1 MSKLQLQGIVFDA
14 DGTLFDTERLAR
26 TVWLGVAREW
36 RAEAIEEHYM
46 ELIGRNR
53 EGIFSLLKSVTPPD
67 FPLDDFL
74 QTCSQ
79 RSREKL
85 QREGVPVKEGAREV
99 LELCSC
105 KGLPIALATS
115 SGWATTQYKLENSGL
130 ERYFRAVITGDKVSH
145 GKPHPE
151 IYLTA
156 CQALSI
162 DPVHSMAVE
171 DSKNGVLS
179 AHAAGMMTVMI
190 PDLLPPT
197 PELEA
202 LAFRKFSSLLQ
213 LRDYL
218 AQVL

>member
-1 MSKLQLQGIVFDA
+1 MSKLHLQGIVFDA

-36 RAEAIEEHYM
+36 KATAIEEHYM

-53 EGIFSLLKSVTPPD
+53 EGIVTLLRSVCPPE
-67 FPLDDFL
+67 FPLDEFL
-74 QTCSQ
+74 ATCSQ
-79 RSREKL
+79 HSREKL
-85 QREGVPVKEGAREV
+85 DREGVPVKEGAREL
-99 LELCSC
+99 LEFCAQRQ
-105 KGLPIALATS
+105 LPVALATS
-115 SGWATTQYKLENSGL
+115 SGWGTTQFKLESSGL
-130 ERYFRAVITGDKVSH
+130 APYFQAVITGDKVTH

-156 CQALSI
+156 CQALGI
-162 DPVHSMAVE
+162 DPVHSIAVE

-202 LAFRKFSSLLQ
+202 LAFRKFGSLMELK
-213 LRDYL
+213 DYL

>member
-1 MSKLQLQGIVFDA
+1 MSRLQLQGIVFDA

-36 RAEAIEEHYM
+36 KATAIEEHYM

-53 EGIFSLLKSVTPPD
+53 EGIVSLLKSVCPPD

-74 QTCSQ
+74 ATCSQ

-85 QREGVPVKEGAREV
+85 NREGVPVKEGAREV

-105 KGLPIALATS
+105 KGLPVAMATS
-115 SGWATTQYKLENSGL
+115 SGWPTTQFKLENSGL
-130 ERYFRAVITGDKVSH
+130 DRYFQAVITGDKVSH

-156 CQALSI
+156 CQALGI
-162 DPVHSMAVE
+162 DPAASMAVE
-171 DSKNGVLS
+171 DSKNGILS
-179 AHAAGMMTVMI
+179 AHAAGMMTVI
-190 PDLLPPT
+190 VPDLLPPT

-202 LAFRKFSSLLQ
+202 LAYGEFASLLE

-218 AQVL
+218 SQAL

>member
-1 MSKLQLQGIVFDA
+1 MSRLQLQGIVFDA

-36 RAEAIEEHYM
+36 KATAIEEHYM

-53 EGIFSLLKSVTPPD
+53 EGIVSLLKSVTPQD
-67 FPLDDFL
+67 FPLDEFL

-85 QREGVPVKEGAREV
+85 NREGVPVKEGAREV
-99 LELCSC
+99 LEFCAC
-105 KGLPIALATS
+105 KGLPIAMATS
-115 SGWATTQYKLENSGL
+115 SGWPTTQFKLENSGL
-130 ERYFRAVITGDKVSH
+130 DQYFQAVITGDKVSH

-156 CQALSI
+156 CKALDI
-162 DPVHSMAVE
+162 DPAASMAVE
-171 DSKNGVLS
+171 DSKNGILS
-179 AHAAGMMTVMI
+179 AHAAGMMTVI
-190 PDLLPPT
+190 VPDLLPPT

-202 LAFRKFSSLLQ
+202 LVWKKMDSLSQ
-213 LRDYL
+213 LRSFL
-218 AQVL
+218 ENL

>member
-1 MSKLQLQGIVFDA
+1 MSRLQLQGIVFDA

-36 RAEAIEEHYM
+36 KATAIEEHYM

-53 EGIFSLLKSVTPPD
+53 EGIVSLLKSVCPPD

-74 QTCSQ
+74 ATCSQ

-85 QREGVPVKEGAREV
+85 NREGVPVKEGAREV

-105 KGLPIALATS
+105 KGLPVAMATS
-115 SGWATTQYKLENSGL
+115 SGWPTTQFKLENSGL
-130 ERYFRAVITGDKVSH
+130 DRYFQAVITGDKVSH

-156 CQALSI
+156 CQALGI
-162 DPVHSMAVE
+162 DPAASMAVE
-171 DSKNGVLS
+171 DSKNGILS
-179 AHAAGMMTVMI
+179 AHAAGMMTVI
-190 PDLLPPT
+190 VPDLLPPT

-202 LAFRKFSSLLQ
+202 MAFQTFDSLLS
-213 LRDYL
+213 LKNYL
-218 AQVL
+218 AQAL

>member
-1 MSKLQLQGIVFDA
+1 MSKLSLQGIVFDA

-26 TVWLGVAREW
+26 TVWLGVAQEW
-36 RAEAIEEHYM
+36 KATAIAEHYM

-53 EGIFSLLKSVTPPD
+53 EGIVALLRSVCPAD
-67 FPLDDFL
+67 FPLDEFL
-74 QTCSQ
+74 ATCSQ

-85 QREGVPVKEGAREV
+85 NREGVPVKEGAREL
-99 LELCSC
+99 LEFCAQ
-105 KGLPIALATS
+105 KQLPVAMATS
-115 SGWATTQYKLENSGL
+115 SGWPTTQFKLESSGL
-130 ERYFRAVITGDKVSH
+130 EPYFQAVITGDKVSH

-156 CQALSI
+156 CQALDI

-202 LAFRKFSSLLQ
+202 LAFQKFTSLLE
-213 LRDYL
+213 LKDYL
-218 AQVL
+218 AQML

>member
-1 MSKLQLQGIVFDA
+1 MSRLQLQGIVFDA

-36 RAEAIEEHYM
+36 KAAAIEEHYM

-53 EGIFSLLKSVTPPD
+53 EGIVSLLKSVCPPD

-85 QREGVPVKEGAREV
+85 NREGVPVKEGAREV
-99 LELCSC
+99 LELCAC
-105 KGLPIALATS
+105 KGLLVAMATS
-115 SGWATTQYKLENSGL
+115 SGWPTTQFKLENSGL
-130 ERYFRAVITGDKVSH
+130 DRYFQAVITGDKVSH

-156 CQALSI
+156 CQALGI

-171 DSKNGVLS
+171 DSKNGVFS
-179 AHAAGMMTVMI
+179 AHAAGMITVMI

-197 PELEA
+197 PEVEA
-202 LAFRKFSSLLQ
+202 KASLKFDSLSELQ
-213 LRDYL
+213 AYL
-218 AQVL
+218 TQVL

>member
-1 MSKLQLQGIVFDA
+1 MSRLQLQGIVFDA

-36 RAEAIEEHYM
+36 KATAIEEHYM

-53 EGIFSLLKSVTPPD
+53 EGIVSLLKSVTPQD
-67 FPLDDFL
+67 FPLDEFL

-85 QREGVPVKEGAREV
+85 NRVGVPVKEGAREV
-99 LELCSC
+99 LEFCAC
-105 KGLPIALATS
+105 KGLPIAMATS
-115 SGWATTQYKLENSGL
+115 SGWPTTQFKLENSGL
-130 ERYFRAVITGDKVSH
+130 DQYFQAVITGDKVSH

-156 CQALSI
+156 CKALDI
-162 DPVHSMAVE
+162 DPAASMAVE
-171 DSKNGVLS
+171 DSKNGILS
-179 AHAAGMMTVMI
+179 AHAAGMMTVI
-190 PDLLPPT
+190 VPDLLPPT

-202 LAFRKFSSLLQ
+202 MAFQTFDSLLS
-213 LRDYL
+213 LKNYL
-218 AQVL
+218 AQAL

>member
-1 MSKLQLQGIVFDA
+1 MSQLHLQGIVFDA

-26 TVWLGVAREW
+26 TVWLGVARESK
-36 RAEAIEEHYM
+36 ATAIEEHYM

-53 EGIFSLLKSVTPPD
+53 DGIVALLRSVCPPE

-74 QTCSQ
+74 ATCSQ

-85 QREGVPVKEGAREV
+85 NREGVPVKEGAREL
-99 LELCSC
+99 LEFCTQ
-105 KGLPIALATS
+105 KKLPVALATS
-115 SGWATTQYKLENSGL
+115 SGWPTTQFKLESSGL
-130 ERYFRAVITGDKVSH
+130 SHYFQAVITGDKVSH

-156 CQALSI
+156 CQALDI
-162 DPVHSMAVE
+162 DPVHSMVVE

-202 LAFRKFSSLLQ
+202 LAFRKFSSLLE
-213 LRDYL
+213 LKDYL
-218 AQVL
+218 AQDL

>member
-1 MSKLQLQGIVFDA
+1 MSGLHLQGIVFDA

-36 RAEAIEEHYM
+36 KATAIEEHYM

-53 EGIFSLLKSVTPPD
+53 EGIVSLLKSVCPPD

-74 QTCSQ
+74 ATCSQ
-79 RSREKL
+79 KSREKL
-85 QREGVPVKEGAREV
+85 NREGVPVKEGAREV

-105 KGLPIALATS
+105 KGLPVALATS
-115 SGWATTQYKLENSGL
+115 SGAGTTQFKLENSGL
-130 ERYFRAVITGDKVSH
+130 DRYFQAVITGDKVSH

-156 CQALSI
+156 CRALGA
-162 DPVHSMAVE
+162 DPLGSMAVE

-179 AHAAGMMTVMI
+179 AHAAGMMTAMI

-197 PELEA
+197 PEMEEM
-202 LAFRKFSSLLQ
+202 AFRKFSSLLE

>member
-1 MSKLQLQGIVFDA
+1 MSQLHLQGIVFDA

-26 TVWLGVAREW
+26 AVWLSVAREW
-36 RAEAIEEHYM
+36 KASAVEEHYM

-53 EGIFSLLKSVTPPD
+53 EGIVSLLKSVCPPD
-67 FPLDDFL
+67 FPLDKFL
-74 QTCSQ
+74 LTCSQ

-85 QREGVPVKEGAREV
+85 HHEGVPVKEGAREV
-99 LELCSC
+99 LELCTC

-115 SGWATTQYKLENSGL
+115 SGAATTQYKLESSGL
-130 ERYFRAVITGDKVSH
+130 DRYFQAVITGDKVTH

-156 CQALSI
+156 CQALGI
-162 DPVHSMAVE
+162 EPVHSMAVE
-171 DSKNGVLS
+171 DSKNGVFS
-179 AHAAGMMTVMI
+179 AHAAGMMTVLI

-202 LAFRKFSSLLQ
+202 LAYRKFDSLFSLK
-213 LRDYL
+213 DYL
-218 AQVL
+218 TQML

>member
-1 MSKLQLQGIVFDA
+1 MSRLQLQGIVFDA

-36 RAEAIEEHYM
+36 KATAIEEHYM

-53 EGIFSLLKSVTPPD
+53 EGIVSLLKSVTPQD
-67 FPLDDFL
+67 FPLDEFL

-85 QREGVPVKEGAREV
+85 NREGVPVKEGAREV
-99 LELCSC
+99 LEFCAC
-105 KGLPIALATS
+105 KGLPIAMATS
-115 SGWATTQYKLENSGL
+115 SGWPTTQFKLENSGL
-130 ERYFRAVITGDKVSH
+130 DQYFQAVITGDKVSH

-156 CQALSI
+156 CKALDI
-162 DPVHSMAVE
+162 DPAASMAVE
-171 DSKNGVLS
+171 DSKNGILS
-179 AHAAGMMTVMI
+179 AHAAGMMTVI
-190 PDLLPPT
+190 VPDLLPPT

-202 LAFRKFSSLLQ
+202 MAFQTFDSLLS
-213 LRDYL
+213 LKNYL
-218 AQVL
+218 AQAL

>member
-1 MSKLQLQGIVFDA
+1 MSRLQLQGIVFDA

-36 RAEAIEEHYM
+36 KATAIEEHYM

-53 EGIFSLLKSVTPPD
+53 EGIVSLLKSVTPQD
-67 FPLDDFL
+67 FPLDEFL

-85 QREGVPVKEGAREV
+85 NQEGVPVKEGAREV
-99 LELCSC
+99 LEFCAC
-105 KGLPIALATS
+105 KGLPIAMATS
-115 SGWATTQYKLENSGL
+115 SGWPTTQFKLENSGL
-130 ERYFRAVITGDKVSH
+130 DQYFQAVITGDKVSH

-156 CQALSI
+156 CKALDI
-162 DPVHSMAVE
+162 DPAASMAVE
-171 DSKNGVLS
+171 DSKNGILS
-179 AHAAGMMTVMI
+179 AHAAGMMTVI
-190 PDLLPPT
+190 VPDLLPPT

-202 LAFRKFSSLLQ
+202 MAFQTFDSLLS
-213 LRDYL
+213 LKNYL
-218 AQVL
+218 AQAL

>member
-1 MSKLQLQGIVFDA
+1 MSALHLQGIVFDA

-26 TVWLGVAREW
+26 TVWLSVAREW
-36 RAEAIEEHYM
+36 KATAVEEHYM

-53 EGIFSLLKSVTPPD
+53 EGIVSLLQSVCPPD
-67 FPLDDFL
+67 FPLDKFL
-74 QTCSQ
+74 ATCSQ

-85 QREGVPVKEGAREV
+85 HRDGVPIKEGAREI
-99 LELCSC
+99 LAFCAQR
-105 KGLPIALATS
+105 KLPTALATS
-115 SGWATTQYKLENSGL
+115 SGWSTTQYKLENSGL
-130 ERYFRAVITGDKVSH
+130 SPYFQAGKTGDKVSH

-156 CQALSI
+156 CKTLGV
-162 DPVHSMAVE
+162 DPTLSMAVE

-202 LAFRKFSSLLQ
+202 LAFQKFDSLLA
-213 LRDYL
+213 LKDYL
-218 AQVL
+218 EQVL

>member
-1 MSKLQLQGIVFDA
+1 MSSLQLQGIVFDA

-36 RAEAIEEHYM
+36 KATAIEEHYM

-53 EGIFSLLKSVTPPD
+53 EGIVALLRSVCPPD

-74 QTCSQ
+74 ATCSQ

-85 QREGVPVKEGAREV
+85 HGEGVPVKEGAREL
-99 LELCSC
+99 LEFCAQ
-105 KGLPIALATS
+105 KQLPVALATS
-115 SGWATTQYKLENSGL
+115 SGWPTTQFKLENSGL
-130 ERYFRAVITGDKVSH
+130 SPYFQAVITGDKVTC

-156 CQALSI
+156 CQALGI

-197 PELEA
+197 PELET
-202 LAFRKFSSLLQ
+202 LAFQKFSSLLE
-213 LRDYL
+213 LKDYL

>member
-1 MSKLQLQGIVFDA
+1 MSQLHLQGIVFDA

-36 RAEAIEEHYM
+36 KATAIEEHYM

-53 EGIFSLLKSVTPPD
+53 EGIVSLLKSVTPQD
-67 FPLDDFL
+67 FPLDEFL

-85 QREGVPVKEGAREV
+85 NQEGVPVKEGAREV
-99 LELCSC
+99 LEFCAC
-105 KGLPIALATS
+105 KGLPIAMATS
-115 SGWATTQYKLENSGL
+115 SGWPTTQFKLENSGL
-130 ERYFRAVITGDKVSH
+130 DQYFQAVITGDKVSH

-156 CQALSI
+156 CKALDI
-162 DPVHSMAVE
+162 DPAASMAVE
-171 DSKNGVLS
+171 DSKNGILS
-179 AHAAGMMTVMI
+179 AHAAGMMTVI
-190 PDLLPPT
+190 VPDLLPPT

-202 LAFRKFSSLLQ
+202 LAWKKMDSLSQ
-213 LRDYL
+213 LRSFL
-218 AQVL
+218 ENL